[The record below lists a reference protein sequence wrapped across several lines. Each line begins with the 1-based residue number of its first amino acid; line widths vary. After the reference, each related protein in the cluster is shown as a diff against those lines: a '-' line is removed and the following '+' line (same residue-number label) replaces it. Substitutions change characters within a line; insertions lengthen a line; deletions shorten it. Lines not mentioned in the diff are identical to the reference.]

1 MTALYPIEYSG
12 TVAHWGKHR
21 RVTARISLRI
31 KFDDDRLIGPGRIR
45 LLELIA
51 ETGSISAAGREM
63 AMSYRRAWLLIDDLN
78 RTFKKP
84 LVEKQLG
91 GAGGGGAVLTPL
103 GRQIVDRY
111 RTIEATIESAS
122 RADLRAIERALA

>member
-1 MTALYPIEYSG
+1 M
-12 TVAHWGKHR
+12 V
-21 RVTARISLRI
+21 RVSLRL
-31 KFDDDRLIGPGRIR
+31 KFDGDRLIGPGRVR

-78 RTFKKP
+78 RSFKKP

-91 GAGGGGAVLTPL
+91 GVGGGGAMLTPL
-103 GRQIVDRY
+103 GAEVVRRY
-111 RTIEATIESAS
+111 RTIEARIALDS
-122 RADLRAIERALA
+122 RADINALERALA

>member
-1 MTALYPIEYSG
+1 MSVRIAL
-12 TVAHWGKHR
+12 R
-21 RVTARISLRI
+21 L

-51 ETGSISAAGREM
+51 QTGSISAAGREM

-78 RTFKKP
+78 HTFKKP

-91 GAGGGGAVLTPL
+91 GTGGGGAALTPL
-103 GRQIVDRY
+103 GREIVERY
-111 RTIEATIESAS
+111 RKIEATIERAS
-122 RADLRAIERALA
+122 RTDLRAIEGALAYERR